1 MNQMDLLDLHINIV
15 ENKPGNGWEERKENI
30 DKNQQLF
37 KKLGIYHGE
46 KDANVR
52 IFTYYLNKNEQ
63 NLRQDFS
70 DIMDD
75 MKKLKEQRK
84 FALRLVIQALTID
97 IIMALSMT
105 VVIYSA
111 SFKACRSYA
120 FVTWLLFMGA
130 FALGYFVVR
139 YWKNR
144 RRELDSVISV
154 ERAHLGFMILA
165 MADHKSMEKGKDMD
179 LSELESLLSND
190 LRHEF
195 LSFKRR
201 CDS

>member
-1 MNQMDLLDLHINIV
+1 MKQTDLLDLHISIV
-15 ENKPGNGWEERKENI
+15 ENKTGHRWEERKENV
-30 DKNQQLF
+30 DKSQQLF

-46 KDANVR
+46 QDPNVR
-52 IFTYYLNKNEQ
+52 IFTYYQSKNEQ

-84 FALRLVIQALTID
+84 FSLRLVVQTLTID
-97 IIMALSMT
+97 IIMAVSMT

-111 SFKACRSYA
+111 SFRAQKSYA
-120 FVTWLLFMGA
+120 FATWLLFMGA
-130 FALGYFVVR
+130 FALGYFIVR

-144 RRELDSVISV
+144 KRELDSVISV
-154 ERAHLGFMILA
+154 ERAHLGFMLLA
-165 MADHKSMEKGKDMD
+165 MADHKSLEQGREMD
-179 LSELESLLSND
+179 LAELEKLLSND

-201 CDS
+201 CES